1 MVKTKTVKKD
11 LGGSLKANRTIS
23 KKTTANSQL
32 RTNATIN
39 RLLMYK
45 GKVKRDKKTGEI
57 IQGYVTPKSQQI
69 KKGDVARV
77 QPDRKWFQNTRV
89 IGQKEMENFREVL
102 ANKVHDPYTVLMKQA
117 KIPMSLLKEPEEQR
131 IKIKNRINFEETFGP
146 KKQRK
151 KPKLAMTDL
160 LEMKEHTESR
170 NESYD
175 PSNDTN
181 VKDTTGWFKTE
192 LYNPVLQR
200 GQSKRI
206 WGELYKVVDSSDVL
220 VQVLDVRDP
229 MGTRSKFIENYLR
242 KEKPHKHLVFV
253 LNKCDLVPTWVTVR
267 WVKVLSQVCPT
278 IAFHASINN
287 PFGKGAL
294 IQLLRQ
300 FAQIHKDKKSIAV
313 GFIGYPNVGK
323 SSVINTLRKK
333 KVCKAAPVAGET
345 KVWQFVA
352 LMRRIFLI
360 DCPGV
365 VHSATE
371 DTESDTVL
379 KGVVRPESLDD
390 PTDYIA
396 TLLSRVKKEY
406 LQRHYKI
413 MNWKNHFDFM
423 EQLAR
428 KTGKLKKGG
437 KPDYTTT
444 GRKMIY
450 DWQRGKLPWFVPP
463 PFEDDIEKVEM
474 DELTKHLKVNQL
486 FHKIKLSEDV
496 KFTKDDRHGVGYIP
510 KEHEEEIKK
519 KVTKPTK
526 EEEQNAYD
534 WDEIY
539 KGVIG
544 EELDTEPEK
553 SDEGTYE
560 PSNEEGVV
568 DDEELKRLVPEGA
581 DSYSDSDDDED
592 GDDEDETARAS
603 ASDDDNDEQDGEN
616 GNDDNDEEEEEEAE
630 EEREPT
636 EEEKQ
641 EIEQLKKQIAERRAL
656 LSKIKKQKEQ
666 QLQRKLLRAAAK
678 KRKAPEE
685 PESNSAYIPSSVRR
699 FLKKPRTE

>member
-1 MVKTKTVKKD
+1 MVKGKTIKKD
-11 LGGSLKANRTIS
+11 LGGSLKANRQLP
-23 KKTTANSQL
+23 KNKVGKGNNQL
-32 RTNATIN
+32 RSNATIN

-45 GKVKRDKKTGEI
+45 GKVKRDRKTGEI
-57 IQGYVTPKSQQI
+57 VKGYVTPKSQQI

-89 IGQKEMENFREVL
+89 IGQKEMGNFREAL

-117 KIPMSLLKEPEEQR
+117 KIPMSLLKEPEEQK
-131 IKIKNRINFEETFGP
+131 IKIKNRINYAETFGP

-151 KPKLAMTDL
+151 KPKLSITDL
-160 LEMKEHTESR
+160 VEMKDHSESR

-181 VKDTTGWFKTE
+181 VKDTEGWFKSQ

-206 WGELYKVVDSSDVL
+206 WGELYKVIDSSDVL

-229 MGTRSKFIENYLR
+229 MGTRSKFIENYLK
-242 KEKPHKHLVFV
+242 KEKAYKHLVFV

-278 IAFHASINN
+278 IAFHASINH

-300 FAQIHKDKKSIAV
+300 FAQIHKDKKSISV

-345 KVWQFVA
+345 KVWQYVA

-371 DTESDTVL
+371 DTAADTVL

-396 TLLSRVKKEY
+396 VLLSRVKKEY

-413 MNWKNHFDFM
+413 MNWKNHFDFL

-428 KTGKLKKGG
+428 KTGKLLKGG
-437 KPDYTTT
+437 KPDYTLTA
-444 GRKMIY
+444 RKMIF
-450 DWQRGKLPWFVPP
+450 DWQRGKLPWFIPP
-463 PFEDDIEKVEM
+463 PFEDDMEKAEM
-474 DELTKHLKVNQL
+474 DELTKQLKVKQL

-496 KFTKDDRHGVGYIP
+496 KFTKDDRHGVGFIP

-519 KVTKPTK
+519 EVLKPVK
-526 EEEQNAYD
+526 DEKKEQNEAID

-539 KGVIG
+539 KGVAG
-544 EELDTEPEK
+544 EELDDEPER
-553 SDEGTYE
+553 
-560 PSNEEGVV
+560 NEEGDYVPSTEDGVV
-568 DDEELKRLVPEGA
+568 DDEDLLKLIPEGA
-581 DSYSDSDDDED
+581 YYSSDDDEEE
-592 GDDEDETARAS
+592 DDEEEDGPKTSVSEQ
-603 ASDDDNDEQDGEN
+603 SDDEVVEEVDAS
-616 GNDDNDEEEEEEAE
+616 EEEEEDPE
-630 EEREPT
+630 
-636 EEEKQ
+636 
-641 EIEQLKKQIAERRAL
+641 EIERIKVEIAKKQAL
-656 LSKIKKQKEQ
+656 LEKLRREKED
-666 QLQRKLLRAAAK
+666 QLQKKFTKAAVSK
-678 KRKAPEE
+678 KRKAVEE
-685 PESNSAYIPSSVRR
+685 PSSNAAYIPSSVRR
-699 FLKKPRTE
+699 LLKKKKTE

>member
-1 MVKTKTVKKD
+1 MVKGKTVKKE
-11 LGGSLKANRTIS
+11 LGGSLKANRVIP
-23 KKTTANSQL
+23 KGKTSSNNNQL

-57 IQGYVTPKSQQI
+57 VKGYVTPKSQQI

-89 IGQKEMENFREVL
+89 IGQKEMANFREAL

-117 KIPMSLLKEPEEQR
+117 KIPMSLLKEPEEQK

-151 KPKLAMTDL
+151 KPKLAITDL
-160 LEMKEHTESR
+160 GEMKEHTESR
-170 NESYD
+170 AESYD

-181 VKDTTGWFKTE
+181 IKDTTGWFKTE

-200 GQSKRI
+200 GQSKRL

-229 MGTRSKFIENYLR
+229 MGTRSKFIENYLK
-242 KEKPHKHLVFV
+242 KEKPYKHLVFV

-287 PFGKGAL
+287 PFGKGSL

-365 VHSATE
+365 VHSATHDSE
-371 DTESDTVL
+371 AETVL

-413 MNWKNHFDFM
+413 MSWKNHFDFL

-437 KPDYTTT
+437 KPDYTLTA
-444 GRKMIY
+444 RKMIF
-450 DWQRGKLPWFVPP
+450 DWQRGRLPWFASP
-463 PFEDDIEKVEM
+463 PFEDDIEKAEM

-510 KEHEEEIKK
+510 KEHEEEIRK
-519 KVTKPTK
+519 KVTRPSN
-526 EEEQNAYD
+526 EEETTAYD

-544 EELDTEPEK
+544 EELEEEPSK
-553 SDEGTYE
+553 SEEGTYE

-568 DDEELKRLVPEGA
+568 DDEELLKLIPEGA
-581 DSYSDSDDDED
+581 HYSS
-592 GDDEDETARAS
+592 DEDE
-603 ASDDDNDEQDGEN
+603 DD
-616 GNDDNDEEEEEEAE
+616 DEEEETRTSATDDASDDGEVEQDAEEQEEEEE

-641 EIEQLKKQIAERRAL
+641 EIERLKQQIAERRAL
-656 LSKIKKQKEQ
+656 LHKVKKQKEQ
-666 QLQRKLLRAAAK
+666 QLQMKLLRAAAK

-685 PESNSAYIPSSVRR
+685 PESKSAYIPSSVRR
-699 FLKKPRTE
+699 LLKKPKIE